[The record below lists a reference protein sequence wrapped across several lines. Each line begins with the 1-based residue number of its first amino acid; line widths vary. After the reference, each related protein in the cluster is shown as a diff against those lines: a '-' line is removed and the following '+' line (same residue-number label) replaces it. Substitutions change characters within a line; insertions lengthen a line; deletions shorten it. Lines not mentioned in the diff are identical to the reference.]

1 MIIKTEAI
9 LFITTLKSGEEDCQ
23 VHLLCVLE
31 CNVYVEVELLPL
43 HVPV

>member
-9 LFITTLKSGEEDCQ
+9 LFITTLKSGQEDYQ

-31 CNVYVEVELLPL
+31 CNVYVEAELLPL
-43 HVPV
+43 YVSV